1 MNIEPIILNVTI
13 TGSGSPFTLCYH
25 SMESVNL
32 AASNSTNEFNLAV
45 TAIIDGAT
53 ESDIRI
59 TKIVSDDQTLQVCR
73 YDSSLI
79 DVAIT
84 TVQTGRFPDNLILSF
99 PTRST
104 SAISLPSKQSVVED
118 QLHNIVSVSCTKTST
133 AGEIYWTHTYDNSH
147 GRVDGILD
155 NSINPMCGRYSLK
168 NPKTIFSSSFSKDE
182 VTNTIVGRI
191 PWETYNWV
199 SFINNKY
206 NPYICSCV

>member
-1 MNIEPIILNVTI
+1 
-13 TGSGSPFTLCYH
+13 
-25 SMESVNL
+25 MESVNL
-32 AASNSTNEFNLAV
+32 AASNSTNEFDLAV

-59 TKIVSDDQTLQVCR
+59 TKIVSDDQTTFQVAFFKAKLQNTTLQVCR

-118 QLHNIVSVSCTKTST
+118 QLHNIVSVSCTKTAT
-133 AGEIYWTHTYDNSH
+133 AGEIYWTHTYDNSP